1 MSERKYRVL
10 FSESKA
16 GLIALAGTEW
26 TLLESTVRE
35 FKSLDTDDDHQL
47 GNIGQVVVDRRGFV
61 ALAWK

>member
-10 FSESKA
+10 FSESKD
-16 GLIALAGTEW
+16 GLSALAGTEW
-26 TLLESTVRE
+26 TLLESTIRE
-35 FKSLDTDDDHQL
+35 FKRLDTDDDHQL